1 VRVEVEQ
8 VETLRFDDGSPVTAA
23 SGVTRLGDGL
33 LVVQD
38 DGTHGAW
45 LVDGSTRPVRVLPP
59 VEGLDTFAEHAGTKH
74 LKPDLEAACVV
85 PLPDGPGVLLLG
97 SGSSPARMRGV
108 VLRPGRV
115 VEPLVADLRAAYEV
129 VAQAL
134 GASLDVLNLEGA
146 YVEGDVLRWFQRGLP
161 AEGVP
166 SGSVDLDLGQVLEA
180 FRGSAVAPSV
190 LGVRHYDLGDVD
202 GVPLAVTDAVRLPD
216 GSTLVSAVAED
227 SATTYDDGPVAGA
240 AVLVLDGDVVR
251 SRALLPRVDGAVA
264 KVEGLH
270 LVGPDRLLAV
280 VDLDQADT
288 PSRALRLRFS
298 GPDAP

>member
-1 VRVEVEQ
+1 MRVEVEQ
-8 VETLRFDDGSPVTAA
+8 VEILRFDDGSPVTAA
-23 SGVTRLGDGL
+23 SGVTGLGDGV

-45 LVDGSTRPVRVLPP
+45 LVGGATRALRVLPP

-74 LKPDLEAACVV
+74 LKPDLEAACGVR
-85 PLPDGPGVLLLG
+85 LADGPGVLLLG

-108 VLRPGRV
+108 LLRVGQV
-115 VEPLVADLRAAYEV
+115 AEPVVADLGPAYDV
-129 VAQAL
+129 VARAL
-134 GASLDVLNLEGA
+134 GVSLEVLNLEGA
-146 YVEGDVLRWFQRGLP
+146 YVEGGVLRWFQRGLP
-161 AEGVP
+161 AQGVP
-166 SGSVDLDLGQVLEA
+166 SGSVDLDLGQVLEM
-180 FRGSAVAPSV
+180 FRGSERRPSV

-240 AVLVLDGDVVR
+240 AVLVLDGEAVR
-251 SRALLPRVDGAVA
+251 SRALLPHVEGAVA

-270 LVGPDRLLAV
+270 LLGADRLLAV
-280 VDLDQADT
+280 TDLDRAGT
-288 PSRALRLRFS
+288 PSRALRLRLHT
-298 GPDAP
+298 PDAP